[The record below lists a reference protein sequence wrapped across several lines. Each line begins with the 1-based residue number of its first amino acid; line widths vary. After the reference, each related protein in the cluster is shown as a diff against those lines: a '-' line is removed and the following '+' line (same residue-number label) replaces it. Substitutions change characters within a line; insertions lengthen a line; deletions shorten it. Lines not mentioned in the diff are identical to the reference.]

1 MVSSIRVAAKYL
13 IATSYFNVGDFVV
26 FGKWKNKRGK
36 VVRIF
41 EDARGIPYIE
51 IEPIPKGRKSNKLLS
66 LFTIRRMPP
75 EAINEAKQIEAESL
89 RTASTLPVLYR
100 GISSGIKYTGFN
112 WQAKL
117 YLTDDLETAAI
128 YGRFGTTQ
136 RIIIPSS
143 LNVIKADN
151 NIVRDIEMSRHS
163 AKRAKE
169 LGVQAIWNDTNTWV
183 GKVHPHEFILFDST
197 KAQSA
202 PLTKTEQVIVDRIK
216 SYL

>member
-26 FGKWKNKRGK
+26 FGKWKNKRGR

-41 EDARGIPYIE
+41 EDERGIPYIE
-51 IEPIPKGRKSNKLLS
+51 IEPIPKGRKSNRVLS
-66 LFTIRRMPP
+66 LFTIRKMSP
-75 EAINEAKQIEAESL
+75 EAIIETKQIVNAL
-89 RTASTLPVLYR
+89 RTASNPPVLYR
-100 GISSGIKYTGFN
+100 GISLGIKYTGFN
-112 WQAKL
+112 WHANM

-128 YGRFGTTQ
+128 YGRFGKTQ

-143 LNVIKADN
+143 LNIVKADH
-151 NIVRDIEMSRHS
+151 NIVRDIEASYHPE
-163 AKRAKE
+163 KKAKE

-202 PLTKTEQVIVDRIK
+202 PLTKTEQIVADRIRIISK
-216 SYL
+216 